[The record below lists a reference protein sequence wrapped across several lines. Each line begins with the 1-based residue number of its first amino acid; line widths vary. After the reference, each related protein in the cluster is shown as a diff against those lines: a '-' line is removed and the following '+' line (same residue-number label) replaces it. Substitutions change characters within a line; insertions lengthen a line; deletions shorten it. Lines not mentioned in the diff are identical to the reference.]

1 MKSPRQVKREARHL
15 YAFCLTDGRVDE
27 GRARMVVE
35 KVLRSRRRGYFAVL
49 KEFHRLLQLEH
60 ERHTAEIESA
70 IPLPSDLQA
79 HVQARIEGVYG
90 HGIAAQF
97 VHEPALIG
105 GMRIKVGSD
114 VYDGSVRSE
123 LNALE
128 RSLGIVNGRNRQA

>member
-1 MKSPRQVKREARHL
+1 
-15 YAFCLTDGRVDE
+15 
-27 GRARMVVE
+27 MVVE
-35 KVLRSRRRGYFAVL
+35 KVVRSKRRGYFGVL
-49 KEFHRLLQLEH
+49 KEFHRLLQLEY

-79 HVQARIEGVYG
+79 HVQARIEEVYG

-123 LNALE
+123 LKALKG
-128 RSLGIVNGRNRQA
+128 SLGIVNERN